1 MRRKAD
7 GTAFENEFK
16 EAIKKEFYIR
26 RLPTLNTGYAGQSQP
41 ADFIVVGKRFNYVEV
56 KETKGDSFSITQMQ
70 QYEEFKDFIEER
82 DRLCSLRSMVNYNME
97 YVLVIHFLSH
107 SCYRVV
113 YSDQMLDLVERRKTV
128 RWDGKE
134 GMTFTSLNDLVG
146 GIEL

>member
-41 ADFIVVGKRFNYVEV
+41 ADFIAVGKRFNYVEV

-82 DRLCSLRSMVNYNME
+82 DRLCRRFTMTVFTMD
-97 YVLVIHFLSH
+97 YVLVVHFLSH
-107 SCYRVV
+107 NCYRVV
-113 YSDQMLDLVERRKTV
+113 YSKQMLDLVKRRKTV

-134 GMTFTSLNDLVG
+134 GLTFTSLNDLVG
-146 GIEL
+146 GIDL